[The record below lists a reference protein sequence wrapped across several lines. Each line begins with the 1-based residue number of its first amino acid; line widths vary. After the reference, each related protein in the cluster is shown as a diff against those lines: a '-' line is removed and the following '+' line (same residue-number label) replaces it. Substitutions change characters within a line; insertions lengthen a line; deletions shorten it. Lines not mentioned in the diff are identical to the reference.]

1 MIKLYLS
8 IDIGASSGRHIVGW
22 LEGGA
27 IQTKEVYR
35 FPNGVAEQDGRLTWD
50 VVELMFHVKHGI
62 DKALEQFPDIA
73 SFSIDHTRLQPG
85 MYLSRRDGTVVT
97 LDLRFRRPN
106 TDDLLSNSALHSLE
120 HIVATILRN
129 SPEKDAV
136 VYFGPMGCQTG
147 FYVLF
152 DEAKLP
158 LSGIVELLKRAFNE
172 AAAWDREM
180 PGQSPYEC
188 GNYRNLDVAVC
199 RKECAYYAQVIQ
211 DWTVDKL
218 EYEFRL

>member
-1 MIKLYLS
+1 M
-8 IDIGASSGRHIVGW
+8 
-22 LEGGA
+22 
-27 IQTKEVYR
+27 
-35 FPNGVAEQDGRLTWD
+35 
-50 VVELMFHVKHGI
+50 
-62 DKALEQFPDIA
+62 ALGE
-73 SFSIDHTRLQPG
+73 
-85 MYLSRRDGTVVT
+85 
-97 LDLRFRRPN
+97 
-106 TDDLLSNSALHSLE
+106 SL
-120 HIVATILRN
+120 V
-129 SPEKDAV
+129 
-136 VYFGPMGCQTG
+136 GCQTG

-158 LSGIVELLKRAFNE
+158 LDGIVELLKRAFNE